1 MTTDRAQ
8 RAEGTSV
15 VGGGPQGRGEAPF
28 RPLVQHTPGLVAVI
42 DAEGVVS
49 YVGPSVTRLLGF
61 TPDEVLGGQ
70 FGEHVIADDQP
81 RLTRVRTQMLE
92 RPGEPVPI
100 QVRVRHCDGSVHV
113 FEGSVTN
120 LLDDP
125 EVKGAVVHA
134 SDVTDRYA
142 AESARA
148 RREES
153 LLAIVQSSP
162 LAILA
167 LDRRGVVHVW

>member
-1 MTTDRAQ
+1 
-8 RAEGTSV
+8 
-15 VGGGPQGRGEAPF
+15 
-28 RPLVQHTPGLVAVI
+28 
-42 DAEGVVS
+42 
-49 YVGPSVTRLLGF
+49 
-61 TPDEVLGGQ
+61 
-70 FGEHVIADDQP
+70 
-81 RLTRVRTQMLE
+81 MLE

-142 AESARA
+142 AESARS
-148 RREES
+148 RSEEA
-153 LLAIVQSSP
+153 LRAIVQSSP

-167 LDRRGVVHVW
+167 LDRRGVVHVWSRACEEMFGFPSADVIGRKPLMLDDASAVEFMALVERVFEGETIRGHDVR

>member
-42 DAEGVVS
+42 DAEG
-49 YVGPSVTRLLGF
+49 
-61 TPDEVLGGQ
+61 
-70 FGEHVIADDQP
+70 
-81 RLTRVRTQMLE
+81 
-92 RPGEPVPI
+92 
-100 QVRVRHCDGSVHV
+100 
-113 FEGSVTN
+113 SVTN

-142 AESARA
+142 AESARS
-148 RREES
+148 RSEEA
-153 LLAIVQSSP
+153 LRAIVQSSP

-167 LDRRGVVHVW
+167 LDRRGVVHVWSRACEEMFGFPSADVIGRKPLMVDDASSVVFMALVVREVEG